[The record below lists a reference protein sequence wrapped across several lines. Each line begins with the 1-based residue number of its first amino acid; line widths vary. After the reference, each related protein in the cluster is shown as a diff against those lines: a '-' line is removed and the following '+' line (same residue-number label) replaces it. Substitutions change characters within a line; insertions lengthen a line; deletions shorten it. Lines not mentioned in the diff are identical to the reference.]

1 MFFEQLK
8 ELEEISQAV
17 GNSPEYVQGGGGNTS
32 VKLDDSHMAVKASGY
47 NLSDVTAE
55 DGFVIVDYKNIKQYH
70 ESVNLSEDR
79 DYEKES
85 GEYVRANV
93 VQFEGLKALRPSVEA
108 GFHSLLQKYVIHTH
122 PVYANLLCCT
132 NEGRN
137 IADAIF
143 RDAGYGFIWIPYIN
157 PGFMLTIAM
166 QEEIKQY
173 VKVHDSFPQVIFLE
187 NHGLVVT
194 SETVSECIK
203 MHNLVNDTI
212 RRYLKID
219 EQYPSVRI
227 MTQEDGTFIS
237 KTDYL
242 KDYFKQKRISQEF
255 FDENA
260 LYPDQLVYLSGNI
273 SINEK
278 TNKLNINT
286 NTGEIEYRTN
296 EKEACTME
304 EILTALVFILENA
317 RKHNLEVKALNEN
330 QTDFIRNW
338 ESEKYR
344 KSILNKDA

>member
-1 MFFEQLK
+1 
-8 ELEEISQAV
+8 
-17 GNSPEYVQGGGGNTS
+17 
-32 VKLDDSHMAVKASGY
+32 
-47 NLSDVTAE
+47 
-55 DGFVIVDYKNIKQYH
+55 
-70 ESVNLSEDR
+70 
-79 DYEKES
+79 
-85 GEYVRANV
+85 
-93 VQFEGLKALRPSVEA
+93 
-108 GFHSLLQKYVIHTH
+108 
-122 PVYANLLCCT
+122 
-132 NEGRN
+132 
-137 IADAIF
+137 
-143 RDAGYGFIWIPYIN
+143 
-157 PGFMLTIAM
+157 
-166 QEEIKQY
+166 
-173 VKVHDSFPQVIFLE
+173 
-187 NHGLVVT
+187 
-194 SETVSECIK
+194 
-203 MHNLVNDTI
+203 
-212 RRYLKID
+212 
-219 EQYPSVRI
+219 
-227 MTQEDGTFIS
+227 
-237 KTDYL
+237 L